1 MSETKPEGPP
11 TAPEKPAE
19 PAAAAGAFRGSRAL
33 LYGAG
38 AILIL
43 LALVLGAV
51 MVWSR
56 ISVRRLE
63 QTLVTQR
70 ADLAEERKRALS
82 VQGREMLRLAALPL
96 GWAVRAEVLKDNLQQ
111 VDDYFRRFVRE
122 PGVQRMLYVD
132 AKGVVALATDRKLEG
147 QPATGLVASSH
158 LAAVEP
164 VIEETPEG
172 LRLAIPIMAFEARA
186 GMLIVDY
193 ALEDLEPSV
202 PTTPAPR

>member
-19 PAAAAGAFRGSRAL
+19 PAAAAGASRGSRAL